1 MHEFSN
7 GLGQGLRLCFPADNL
22 EIEVQNSAE
31 LKVFLEKK
39 GKCFGAKMVWVM
51 LDCKIVV
58 FYVSACRH

>member
-39 GKCFGAKMVWVM
+39 GKCFWAKMV
-51 LDCKIVV
+51 
-58 FYVSACRH
+58 